1 MTAELLVDI
10 GMAVTVFGLMG
21 YLAITL
27 TVTRLKNKRL
37 YIKATQA
44 EVDRLA
50 VYVQAQEIMKRE
62 ADSIENSDG
71 FVKFVSKSRDWAFEY
86 IETVQKDLFDL
97 KQLFDDIGVAPK
109 TVAQANDLH
118 ARISKVL
125 NNLPEDNQNV

>member
-125 NNLPEDNQNV
+125 NNLPDDNQNV